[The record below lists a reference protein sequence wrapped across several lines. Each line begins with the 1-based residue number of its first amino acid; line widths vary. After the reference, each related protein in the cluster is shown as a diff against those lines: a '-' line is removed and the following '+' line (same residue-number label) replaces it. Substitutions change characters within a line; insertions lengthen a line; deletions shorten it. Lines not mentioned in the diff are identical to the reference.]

1 MFSAVFVL
9 LVLPLAII
17 LVSFLL
23 YRLSGRGRD
32 KAGR

>member
-17 LVSFLL
+17 LASFLL

-32 KAGR
+32 KGR

>member
-17 LVSFLL
+17 LVSFIL
-23 YRLSGRGRD
+23 YRISGRDRGR
-32 KAGR
+32 

>member
-1 MFSAVFVL
+1 MFSAAFVL

-23 YRLSGRGRD
+23 YRISGRDRGR
-32 KAGR
+32 

>member
-23 YRLSGRGRD
+23 YRLSGRGQD
-32 KAGR
+32 KGR

>member
-23 YRLSGRGRD
+23 YLFSGRGDDGAR
-32 KAGR
+32 

>member
-9 LVLPLAII
+9 LVLPLVIV

-23 YRLSGRGRD
+23 YRLSGRSRKKD
-32 KAGR
+32 R